1 MVVVIELIIENVF
14 INKYNFVILF
24 SIMSLNERVLWFEI
38 VYWEYKYIDKW
49 LFLVLICIGVGG
61 EVVVIFE
68 FVVSFCFIFIL

>member
-1 MVVVIELIIENVF
+1 MVVVIELIIKNVF
-14 INKYNFVILF
+14 INKYNFAILF

>member
-1 MVVVIELIIENVF
+1 MVVVIELIIKNVF

>member
-1 MVVVIELIIENVF
+1 MVVVIELIIKNVF

-61 EVVVIFE
+61 EVVMIFE

>member
-1 MVVVIELIIENVF
+1 MVVVIELIIKNVF

-38 VYWEYKYIDKW
+38 VYREYKYIDKW

>member
-1 MVVVIELIIENVF
+1 MVVVIELIIKNVF

-24 SIMSLNERVLWFEI
+24 SIMSLNERVSWFEI

-61 EVVVIFE
+61 EVVMIFE

>member
-1 MVVVIELIIENVF
+1 MVVVIELIIKNVF

-49 LFLVLICIGVGG
+49 LFLVLICIGVRG